1 LITTNWKLPKQ
12 AEKSC
17 QTQVIKPLFFNE
29 LIKKRMVSL
38 GQQLLLERGKSKS
51 FCQLVCK
58 PKAPT
63 APLESKLA
71 LYCIS
76 TIGTAVACA
85 MVFFPKKL
93 IQ

>member
-1 LITTNWKLPKQ
+1 LTATNWKLLKQ

-17 QTQVIKPLFFNE
+17 QTQVIKPSFFNE
-29 LIKKRMVSL
+29 LIKKRMVL
-38 GQQLLLERGKSKS
+38 RGQYLLFEQGKSKS

-63 APLESKLA
+63 APLKSMLA
-71 LYCIS
+71 LYFIN

-85 MVFFPKKL
+85 MVFSQKS
-93 IQ
+93 